1 MSSIQYSCGRD
12 VYSCCQNLYD
22 LCRQQRKV
30 LSTKEEAV
38 GEVAATAE
46 AVNIKVS
53 NNAGSKRVS
62 RRNSKVVKLPKEEV
76 VTTGNVSEL
85 QLPEIF
91 LYRKELAFL
100 YIKGMKV
107 QDLEGCQTVSI
118 LQYEKLSNLFSK
130 GKVLPLSSDDKVSM
144 NKCPRRVSDAL
155 KHINEILLPSGVMG
169 CMYMQN
175 NGLQIQIEDGN
186 GGCKEYSYG
195 DTGLKEFDVSKYV
208 EVIFNSSLGKILGN
222 IKYVYWLSKGDL
234 RSFAIRK
241 DYCSEE
247 YIITFF

>member
-30 LSTKEEAV
+30 LNTKDEV
-38 GEVAATAE
+38 DGEVAATVE

-62 RRNSKVVKLPKEEV
+62 RRNSKVVKLSREEA
-76 VTTGNVSEL
+76 TTGNVSEL

-130 GKVLPLSSDDKVSM
+130 DKVLPLSSDDKEVS
-144 NKCPRRVSDAL
+144 
-155 KHINEILLPSGVMG
+155 
-169 CMYMQN
+169 
-175 NGLQIQIEDGN
+175 
-186 GGCKEYSYG
+186 
-195 DTGLKEFDVSKYV
+195 
-208 EVIFNSSLGKILGN
+208 
-222 IKYVYWLSKGDL
+222 
-234 RSFAIRK
+234 
-241 DYCSEE
+241 
-247 YIITFF
+247 